1 MSFLY
6 VFPIR
11 YTFIH
16 FADGA
21 KKPCRSKSAPPRIS
35 FSVNIC
41 IKTKR
46 KHHKKR
52 KRRTA
57 HDDDVAVFR
66 ECASQNRCE
75 LWAKLVR
82 EKNAQSDAAGRN
94 WIRMTIANERKHSQ
108 PVLRAT
114 LTGRA
119 FTHMLQYGMKNAVD
133 LLQFH
138 TSAILRKNQANF
150 EIWASDAFAQS
161 TKVANLIAAAK
172 LLTRLLDDCKIMLH
186 MPDHKM
192 FVLTWRAKDSIS
204 TLQENISKNY
214 GIPFEKQKLQLLR
227 QDLDLNGTFSS
238 AGVLPGDV
246 IDCIEIWNSK
256 EEINEERHVTRLG
269 TLIVA

>member
-1 MSFLY
+1 MSFSC
-6 VFPIR
+6 VFPVR

-16 FADGA
+16 FADEA
-21 KKPCRSKSAPPRIS
+21 EKPCRSKSAPPRIS
-35 FSVNIC
+35 FSVDIRF
-41 IKTKR
+41 KPKR
-46 KHHKKR
+46 KHHKKK

-57 HDDDVAVFR
+57 HDDDAFFR
-66 ECASQNRCE
+66 ECASQNRYE
-75 LWAKLVR
+75 LWAKFVMA
-82 EKNAQSDAAGRN
+82 KKAQSEAARRN
-94 WIRMTIANERKHSQ
+94 WKRMTIGNERKHSQ

-138 TSAILRKNQANF
+138 TTAIIRKNLANF
-150 EIWASDAFAQS
+150 EIWASGAFAQS

-192 FVLTWRAKDSIS
+192 FVLTWRAKDLIS

-214 GIPFEKQKLQLLR
+214 GIPFEKQKLKLLG

-246 IDCIEIWNSK
+246 VDCIEIWNSK
-256 EEINEERHVTRLG
+256 EEMNEERQVTRLG

>member
-1 MSFLY
+1 MN
-6 VFPIR
+6 
-11 YTFIH
+11 
-16 FADGA
+16 
-21 KKPCRSKSAPPRIS
+21 IS
-35 FSVNIC
+35 

-46 KHHKKR
+46 KKHKKK

-75 LWAKLVR
+75 LWAKFVR
-82 EKNAQSDAAGRN
+82 EKKAQSEAASRN
-94 WIRMTIANERKHSQ
+94 WKRMIIASERNHSQ

-114 LTGRA
+114 LTGHA

-138 TSAILRKNQANF
+138 TTAIIRRNLANF

-214 GIPFEKQKLQLLR
+214 GIPIEKQKLQLLR

-256 EEINEERHVTRLG
+256 GEIDEERQVTRSG